1 MKKEFWYKIQQDILG
16 LKGAWLLFLLVIAV
30 SYIGQNIPDMTFL
43 FRLLLN
49 LIGVV
54 LVAAV
59 YFIGKSERSKKQSR
73 ILCFYMA
80 VFFIGCIAAYF
91 EVKPLHLIYKL
102 FP

>member
-1 MKKEFWYKIQQDILG
+1 MKKEFWYRIQQDMLSV
-16 LKGAWLLFLLVIAV
+16 KGAWLLFLLAIAL
-30 SYIGQNIPDMTFL
+30 SYIGPIIPDMTFL

-49 LIGVV
+49 LIGVA
-54 LVAAV
+54 LVSAV
-59 YFIGKSERSKKQSR
+59 YFIGKSERSKKQSGF
-73 ILCFYMA
+73 LCFYEA

>member
-1 MKKEFWYKIQQDILG
+1 MKKEFWYKIQQDMLG
-16 LKGAWLLFLLVIAV
+16 LKGAWLLFLLAIAL
-30 SYIGQNIPDMTFL
+30 SYVGPIIPDMTFL
-43 FRLLLN
+43 SRLLLN

-59 YFIGKSERSKKQSR
+59 YFIAKSERSKKQSR
-73 ILCFYMA
+73 ILCFYEV
-80 VFFIGCIAAYF
+80 VFSLGCIAAYF